1 MIYSCHIEDREYK
14 SWKYHPEN
22 CELLNPLE
30 YKLFDQDKIS
40 VKGSSVKKIVQS
52 PVRMARDIPGIL
64 LLENNRTFGRTP
76 NKKRLYYKCKP
87 YDTKLPHFLI
97 PYDIPIGFNK
107 NFKNKYVTFSF
118 EKWEDKHP
126 LGILS
131 QTLGDVFDF
140 PSYCEY
146 ALYCKE
152 LHSSIIA
159 SIKKTKLC
167 MGQKTIDEYQH
178 TILNNPDTYGEFL
191 RRNNENIFTIDP
203 TGCLDRDDAISIS
216 YASCTSGCREYKV
229 SVYIANVWVW
239 LELFHLWETTGNRV
253 STIYLPNMKR
263 PMLPTSISEKLC
275 SLDADGSNRFCFV
288 MDFIVFEN
296 PVKNDIRIIGTPTL
310 NQCSIKVVE
319 NFDYEETKLLENR
332 DYQLLKTMTQKL
344 DSSVID
350 SHETVAYW
358 MTQMNF
364 HCARLMKHNKI
375 GIFRTVQQNQ
385 SCKPTSTTTTE
396 IPSGMPQF
404 IRILEQQLCGSYKL
418 FGENTNFAHDTLG
431 FSEYIHFTSPI
442 RRMVDLLNQ
451 IKWVIEIISPP
462 LLSGAVSRFYDTQVT
477 KIDELNSKMKKIRK
491 IQSDCE
497 ILFKATFL
505 ENFTDTVY
513 DGIVVGES
521 YSVNKCTIYIDALKW
536 MTEINVNTASVK
548 KFDRVKCKLFVF
560 ENEEQMKRKIRA
572 QLIH

>member
-1 MIYSCHIEDREYK
+1 MKHTCHIEDREYTL
-14 SWKYHPEN
+14 WNYDPEN
-22 CELLNPLE
+22 SDLQNPME
-30 YKLFDQDKIS
+30 YKLFNQDEILVEDS
-40 VKGSSVKKIVQS
+40 IVKEIVHS
-52 PVRMARDIPGIL
+52 PVRKTRDIPGIL
-64 LLENNRTFGRTP
+64 LLENNRTYGRTP

-87 YDTKLPHFLI
+87 YDTKLPHFLV

-152 LHSSIIA
+152 LHSSIIT
-159 SIKKTKLC
+159 SITKTKLL
-167 MGQKTIDEYQH
+167 MGQKSIEEYK
-178 TILNNPDTYGEFL
+178 TAILNNPDTYGEFI

-203 TGCLDRDDAISIS
+203 TGCMDRDDAISIS

-239 LELFHLWETTGNRV
+239 LEMFNLWENTGNRV

-296 PVKNDIRIIGTPTL
+296 PVKKDIRIIGSPTL
-310 NQCSIKVVE
+310 NQCSIKVTE
-319 NFDYEETKLLENR
+319 NFDYEETKLLKNR
-332 DYQLLKTMTQKL
+332 DYQLLKSMTQKL
-344 DSSVID
+344 DNSVQD
-350 SHETVAYW
+350 SHETVAFW

-364 HCARLMKHNKI
+364 YCAKLMKQNKI
-375 GIFRTVQQNQ
+375 GIFRTVQPSQNG
-385 SCKPTSTTTTE
+385 KNTE
-396 IPSGMPQF
+396 IPSGMPHF
-404 IRILEQQLCGSYKL
+404 VRILEQQLCGTYKL
-418 FGENTNFAHDTLG
+418 FEEKTNFSHDTLG

-451 IKWVIEIISPP
+451 IKWVMQIICPP
-462 LLSGAVSRFYDTQVT
+462 LLSDSVTQFYNTQV
-477 KIDELNSKMKKIRK
+477 KEMDLLNSKMKKIRK
-491 IQSDCE
+491 IQSDCD

-505 ENFTDTVY
+505 KNFTETVY
-513 DGIVVGES
+513 DGIIVGES
-521 YSVNKCTIYIDALKW
+521 DSRNKCSVYIDELKW
-536 MTEINVNTASVK
+536 MTEINVITNALK
-548 KFDRVKCKLFVF
+548 KFDRVKCKLYVF
-560 ENEEQMKRKIRA
+560 EKEEQMKRKIRA
-572 QLIH
+572 QII

>member
-1 MIYSCHIEDREYK
+1 MIHSCHIEDRDYTR
-14 SWKYHPEN
+14 WKYDPEN
-22 CELLNPLE
+22 NDLQNPME
-30 YKLFDQDKIS
+30 YKLFNEDEVLVEDS
-40 VKGSSVKKIVQS
+40 TVKNIVRS
-52 PVRMARDIPGIL
+52 PVRATRDIPGIL

-118 EKWEDKHP
+118 DKWEDKHP

-159 SIKKTKLC
+159 SVTKTKLL
-167 MGQKTIDEYQH
+167 MGQKTVEEYKNS
-178 TILNNPDTYGEFL
+178 IINNPDTYGEFM
-191 RRNNENIFTIDP
+191 RRNHEYIFTIDP
-203 TGCLDRDDAISIS
+203 TGCTDRDDAISIS
-216 YASCTSGCREYKV
+216 YTSCTSGCREYKV

-239 LELFHLWETTGNRV
+239 LELFDLWETTGNRV
-253 STIYLPNMKR
+253 STIYLPNMRR

-275 SLDADGSNRFCFV
+275 SLDADDSDRFCFV

-296 PVKNDIRIIGTPTL
+296 PVKEDIRIIGSPTL

-319 NFDYEETKLLENR
+319 NFDYEEKKLLKNR
-332 DYQLLKTMTQKL
+332 DYRLLQSMTEKL
-344 DSSVID
+344 DGGTVHD
-350 SHETVAYW
+350 SHETVAFW
-358 MTQMNF
+358 MTQMNLYS
-364 HCARLMKHNKI
+364 AKLMKQNKI
-375 GIFRTVQQNQ
+375 GIFRTVQSRVNVI
-385 SCKPTSTTTTE
+385 PAVNE
-396 IPSGMPQF
+396 IPSGMPHF
-404 IRILEQQLCGSYKL
+404 IRILEQQLSGSYKL
-418 FGENTNFAHDTLG
+418 FQENCSNYAHDTLG

-462 LLSGAVSRFYDTQVT
+462 RLSDAVKQFYDTQVQQ
-477 KIDELNSKMKKIRK
+477 IDVLNAKMKKIRK
-491 IQSDCE
+491 IQSDCD
-497 ILFKATFL
+497 ILFKATTYL
-505 ENFTDTVY
+505 ENFTETVY
-513 DGIVVGES
+513 DGIVVGELG
-521 YSVNKCTIYIDALKW
+521 NKCTVYIEELKW
-536 MTEINVNTASVK
+536 MTEVNSTSLAIK
-548 KFDRVKCKLFVF
+548 KFDRVKCKLYVF

-572 QLIH
+572 QLLT

>member
-1 MIYSCHIEDREYK
+1 MIHVCQIEDREYTR
-14 SWKYHPEN
+14 WKFDPEN
-22 CELLNPLE
+22 TELQNPME
-30 YKLFDQDKIS
+30 YKLFNQDEIL
-40 VKGSSVKKIVQS
+40 VKGSTVKKIVKS
-52 PVRMARDIPGIL
+52 SVRGMRDIPGIL

-87 YDTKLPHFLI
+87 YDTKLPHFLV

-107 NFKNKYVTFSF
+107 NFRNKYVTFSF

-131 QTLGDVFDF
+131 QTLGDVYDF

-152 LHSSIIA
+152 LHSSITA
-159 SIKKTKLC
+159 SIKKTKLF
-167 MGQKTIDEYQH
+167 MSQKTIEEYKN
-178 TILNNPDTYGEFL
+178 TIINNADTYGEFI
-191 RRNNENIFTIDP
+191 RRNNEFIFTIDP
-203 TGCLDRDDAISIS
+203 SECTDRDDAISIS
-216 YASCTSGCREYKV
+216 YSSCTSGCREYKV

-239 LELFHLWETTGNRV
+239 LELFDLWENTGNRV

-263 PMLPTSISEKLC
+263 PMLPTSISENLC
-275 SLDADGSNRFCFV
+275 SLDADGSHRFGFV

-296 PVKNDIRIIGTPTL
+296 PVKKDIRIIGTPTL
-310 NQCSIKVVE
+310 NQCSIRVAE
-319 NFDYEETKLLENR
+319 NFDYEETKLLKNR
-332 DYQLLKTMTQKL
+332 DYQLLKTMTKKL
-344 DSSVID
+344 DDSVND
-350 SHETVAYW
+350 SHETVAFW

-364 HCARLMKHNKI
+364 YCAKLMKQNKI
-375 GIFRTVQQNQ
+375 GIFRTVQQKNRNK
-385 SCKPTSTTTTE
+385 SNITE
-396 IPSGMPQF
+396 IPSGMPHF
-404 IRILEQQLCGSYKL
+404 VRILEQQLSGSYKL
-418 FGENTNFAHDTLG
+418 FEENTNFSHDSLG

-462 LLSGAVSRFYDTQVT
+462 LLSDAVTKFYNTQV
-477 KIDELNSKMKKIRK
+477 KQIDVLNAKMKKIRK
-491 IQSDCE
+491 IQSDCD

-505 ENFTDTVY
+505 ENFTETVY

-521 YSVNKCTIYIDALKW
+521 DTEIKCTVYIDELKW
-536 MTEINVNTASVK
+536 MTEINTSPSSEIK
-548 KFDRVKCKLFVF
+548 KFDRVQCKLFVF

-572 QLIH
+572 QII